1 MQLLVD
7 TGLRRSQLFRLEW
20 RDVDTTS
27 RKLAIRNPK
36 DSEDMVLP
44 IPQRTADLLDSLRG
58 GNEFRR
64 YIANTKGYN
73 PLYWPG
79 DKSPTN
85 AVIPFI
91 DIKKQLHKAA
101 KEAGLGEGRT
111 VTSHMLRHT
120 WATRHRRAGT
130 PLDRLM
136 ELGGWDSC
144 EMMLRYADVPQD
156 LHDSTDRLE
165 QFPIGAE

>member
-20 RDVDTTS
+20 RDVNTTS

-64 YIANTKGYN
+64 YIGNTKG
-73 PLYWPG
+73 
-79 DKSPTN
+79 
-85 AVIPFI
+85 
-91 DIKKQLHKAA
+91 
-101 KEAGLGEGRT
+101 
-111 VTSHMLRHT
+111 
-120 WATRHRRAGT
+120 
-130 PLDRLM
+130 
-136 ELGGWDSC
+136 
-144 EMMLRYADVPQD
+144 
-156 LHDSTDRLE
+156 
-165 QFPIGAE
+165 